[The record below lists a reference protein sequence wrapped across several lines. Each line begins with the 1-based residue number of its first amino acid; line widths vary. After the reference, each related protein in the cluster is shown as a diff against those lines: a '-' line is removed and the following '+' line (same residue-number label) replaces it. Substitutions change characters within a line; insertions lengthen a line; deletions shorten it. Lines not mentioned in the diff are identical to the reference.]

1 MEDVNKKIKDLK
13 KFIKDKT
20 DQGTANYV
28 GKEIREIC
36 GLVESESRKGGDVID
51 EWIPFNQE
59 NYNLYAKLVMENN
72 CLIKYDNGDI
82 QKYQDKEQ
90 PFATI
95 THFKTIK

>member
-36 GLVESESRKGGDVID
+36 GLVESESRKGSIVID
-51 EWIPFNQE
+51 EWIPFNQD
-59 NYNLYAKLVMENN
+59 NYNLYSKLVMENN
-72 CLIKYDNGDI
+72 
-82 QKYQDKEQ
+82 
-90 PFATI
+90 
-95 THFKTIK
+95 